1 MQRRSGS
8 ARIDRS
14 GGVPCIA
21 LAATAGS
28 GAVRS
33 QPQDQLQAGLMRMRP
48 VLVRQLMLGPR
59 GIAAALAV
67 IVVTLGATRSAH
79 AALQIE
85 ITSGVRDPVPIAIV
99 PFARA
104 VPADGGLDV
113 AEVVQHDLEGSGRF
127 RGLARERMP
136 AAPTHAEEVAAANWK
151 SAGSDYVVV
160 GRLSALANG
169 SVAVDFEL
177 VNTLTGARLAT
188 QRFVG
193 APSALRNAAH
203 RVSNVVYQKILGVRG
218 AFATRIAYVAVDGT
232 PPALTYQLIVADADG
247 ANQPLILGS
256 RFPLMSPSWSP
267 DGQWLPRVC
276 FAI

>member
-67 IVVTLGATRSAH
+67 IVVTLGATPSAH
-79 AALQIE
+79 AALQNE
-85 ITSGVRDPVPIAIV
+85 ITSRVRDPVPIAIV
-99 PFARA
+99 RLARA
-104 VPADGGLDV
+104 VPADGGMDV

-127 RGLARERMP
+127 RALPRERMP
-136 AAPTHAEEVAAANWK
+136 ATPTRADAIAAAAWK
-151 SAGSDYVVV
+151 GVGSYYVVV
-160 GRLSALANG
+160 GRVSAMDG
-169 SVAVDFEL
+169 GQVAVDFDL
-177 VNTLTGARLAT
+177 VNALTGARLAT
-188 QRFVG
+188 QRFLG
-193 APSALRNAAH
+193 ASGALRNAA
-203 RVSNVVYQKILGVRG
+203 
-218 AFATRIAYVAVDGT
+218 
-232 PPALTYQLIVADADG
+232 
-247 ANQPLILGS
+247 
-256 RFPLMSPSWSP
+256 
-267 DGQWLPRVC
+267 
-276 FAI
+276 